1 MTALLVLLACAPSE
15 AEPGSEIALPDD
27 LDVPWSEAFVEDDG
41 IGEVFPI
48 DVVVTAPDG
57 TPAAGVRVGVTAAW
71 DGASLHPV
79 DDAGAREFVVWDLGS
94 RGARALRACATDAS
108 PTCTYVEATT
118 GADGRVLVDAF
129 IDVAPDSGASV
140 AFFAQSGDAMA
151 SVEFGFL
158 DPELSGMP
166 VVQ

>member
-1 MTALLVLLACAPSE
+1 MMALLIVLACAPPE
-15 AEPGSEIALPDD
+15 AEAGSEIALPDD

-41 IGEVFPI
+41 VGEIFPI
-48 DVVVTAPDG
+48 DVVVTGPDG
-57 TPAAGVRVGVTAAW
+57 NPAAGVRVGVTAAW

-79 DDAGAREFVVWDLGS
+79 DDTGAGEVIVWDLGS
-94 RGARALRACATDAS
+94 RGVRALRACATDAS
-108 PTCTYVEATT
+108 PSCTYVEATT

-158 DPELSGMP
+158 DLEPPGMP